1 MQAQDFSGFTADL
14 PRLFSIP
21 TLAVGAVL
29 LSYGLG
35 SPIVGGQ
42 YPPPDESLVMGGG
55 LGLLGLHGVFTNVR
69 KVGILRRLLSYFS
82 GAAGGVL
89 SFNIAQMLGVF

>member
-1 MQAQDFSGFTADL
+1 MDAQGFSGFTADL

-21 TLAVGAVL
+21 TLVVGVVL

-42 YPPPDESLVMGGG
+42 YPPPDESLVLGGG
-55 LGLLGLHGVFTNVR
+55 LGLLGLHGVVTNVR
-69 KVGILRRLLSYFS
+69 KAGFLRRLLSYFS

-89 SFNIAQMLGVF
+89 SFNIARMLGLF

>member
-14 PRLFSIP
+14 PRLFRIP
-21 TLAVGAVL
+21 TLAVGVVL
-29 LSYGLG
+29 LSYGMG

-42 YPPPDESLVMGGG
+42 YPSPDESLVMGAG
-55 LGLLGLHGVFTNVR
+55 LGLLGLHGLVTNVKR
-69 KVGILRRLLSYFS
+69 VGILRRLLSYFS

-89 SFNIAQMLGVF
+89 SFNIAQMMGVF